1 MKNFSLLPL
10 TQASKQTSWCTRWYF
25 AFVDDCLFMSCWILK
40 FIFNKFLTLRAASK
54 VVEKVLSAL
63 KLINIWIYFQ
73 NELLKKSVFY
83 FTLRFSNKEFKKPRK
98 TLIFF
103 EFSWKN
109 FKIIFS
115 LKTLKFALVFVNQSL
130 QTLAEIQTLYS
141 YPYRIHIHH
150 KHFLKHM
157 LKNISFNRK
166 RQCDMI
172 LKISNITREFTFT
185 RLTMQT

>member
-1 MKNFSLLPL
+1 MQKKLTTFCNLITLPAHFLHLKEKAKKRTKMKNSFVAIKIISWLFFNRMNCWQMESVKWNNFSLFFRWKNRDLWELHKITIRVKNFSLLPL

-83 FTLRFSNKEFKKPRK
+83 FTLRFSNKELKKPRK
-98 TLIFF
+98 TLIF
-103 EFSWKN
+103 
-109 FKIIFS
+109 
-115 LKTLKFALVFVNQSL
+115 LKKF
-130 QTLAEIQTLYS
+130 
-141 YPYRIHIHH
+141 
-150 KHFLKHM
+150 
-157 LKNISFNRK
+157 
-166 RQCDMI
+166 
-172 LKISNITREFTFT
+172 
-185 RLTMQT
+185 